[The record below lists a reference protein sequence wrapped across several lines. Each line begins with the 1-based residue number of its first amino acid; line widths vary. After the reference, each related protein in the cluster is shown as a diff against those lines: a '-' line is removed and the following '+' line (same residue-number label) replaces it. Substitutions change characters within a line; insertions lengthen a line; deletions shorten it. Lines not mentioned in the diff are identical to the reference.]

1 MNFPFT
7 EVDYQGDDPTA
18 PIIPTLGASGASAT
32 GLNRSTKSKK
42 SLIDN
47 QTNPNLAASNK
58 IPGSQWFEK
67 KRKNQSRKPRTR
79 LGAEKKSALFYN
91 KLVSPEKP
99 KQSMALQKGKSGDQK
114 RVLVGNAGPDEKGR
128 RGTNGAGDDYVW

>member
-58 IPGSQWFEK
+58 IPGSQIVQKEAKSIAKTANAPWG
-67 KRKNQSRKPRTR
+67 RKNAP
-79 LGAEKKSALFYN
+79 FYN

-128 RGTNGAGDDYVW
+128 RGTNGAGDDYV